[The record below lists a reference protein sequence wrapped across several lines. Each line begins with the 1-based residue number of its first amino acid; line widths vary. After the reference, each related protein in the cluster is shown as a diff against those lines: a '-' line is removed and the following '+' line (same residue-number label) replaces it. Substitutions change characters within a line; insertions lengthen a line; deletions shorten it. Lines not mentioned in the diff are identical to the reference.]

1 MLQLSLYIDE
11 KTLSKIQIA
20 AKIEKLSL
28 SKWVVSKLKDTLEQ
42 SWPDDYELLFG
53 AITDDSF
60 NPKRTGRFDDDVPRE
75 EL

>member
-1 MLQLSLYIDE
+1 MPQLSLYIDE
-11 KTLSKIQIA
+11 ETLKKIEIA
-20 AKIEKLSL
+20 AKIEHLSL
-28 SKWVVSKLKDTLEQ
+28 SKWVVSKLRITLEH

-60 NPKRTGRFDDDVPRE
+60 NPERTGRFDDDVSRE